1 MPNRLASEIL
11 ISQFKRGIEE
21 IGIIPLV
28 DTFNDVTNPI
38 AIRVNC
44 FRRINEIYKLRD
56 KVLKSKLDLSNVEER
71 NKINDKLY
79 AIIEDNEHTE
89 FTSEEKQLF
98 DDLEKDPTIK
108 LNGGKRKRSIGKRSI
123 GKRSIG
129 KRSIGKRS
137 MKRRRSIGKRSMKRS
152 MKRRRSI
159 GKRSIKRGAYS
170 PNGIV
175 ATLTEM
181 LHVVKLHH
189 WRTHD
194 YSVHKA
200 TDNLHEALSEQV
212 DSFVEKLLGSKHTR
226 SNLTSLRMR
235 SYNTLPALKQRVEY
249 YKRYLRGMP
258 ASLGTDLLNIRDELL
273 GSLNQFSYMLSLH

>member
-1 MPNRLASEIL
+1 MPN
-11 ISQFKRGIEE
+11 IEE
-21 IGIIPLV
+21 RYTEPLYQILE
-28 DTFNDVTNPI
+28 DAERPPMT
-38 AIRVNC
+38 RVNA
-44 FRRINEIYKLRD
+44 FRKLNDIYDYMFK
-56 KVLKSKLDLSNVEER
+56 VEEMAKKE
-71 NKINDKLY
+71 NKVISNAEIHAELHKIFDKQPDGM
-79 AIIEDNEHTE
+79 ASFD
-89 FTSEEKQLF
+89 SEEKKLL
-98 DDLEKDPTIK
+98 DKLVENPNIK
-108 LNGGKRKRSIGKRSI
+108 MGWSSVGGKRKRSMKRSI
-123 GKRSIG
+123 KRSG
-129 KRSIGKRS
+129 
-137 MKRRRSIGKRSMKRS
+137 MKRSMKRS
-152 MKRRRSI
+152 MKRIKRSM
-159 GKRSIKRGAYS
+159 KRSIKRSGSRTYS

-175 ATLTEM
+175 STLTDM

-235 SYNTLPALKQRVEY
+235 SYNTLPALKRRVEY
-249 YKRYLRGMP
+249 YKRYLKGMP

>member
-1 MPNRLASEIL
+1 
-11 ISQFKRGIEE
+11 
-21 IGIIPLV
+21 
-28 DTFNDVTNPI
+28 
-38 AIRVNC
+38 
-44 FRRINEIYKLRD
+44 
-56 KVLKSKLDLSNVEER
+56 
-71 NKINDKLY
+71 
-79 AIIEDNEHTE
+79 
-89 FTSEEKQLF
+89 
-98 DDLEKDPTIK
+98 
-108 LNGGKRKRSIGKRSI
+108 
-123 GKRSIG
+123 
-129 KRSIGKRS
+129 
-137 MKRRRSIGKRSMKRS
+137 
-152 MKRRRSI
+152 
-159 GKRSIKRGAYS
+159 
-170 PNGIV
+170 V

-181 LHVVKLHH
+181 LHAVKLHH

-249 YKRYLRGMP
+249 YKRYLKGMP

>member
-1 MPNRLASEIL
+1 MNLKEISL
-11 ISQFKRGIEE
+11 TDEQLHAKLNDI
-21 IGIIPLV
+21 
-28 DTFNDVTNPI
+28 FN
-38 AIRVNC
+38 
-44 FRRINEIYKLRD
+44 
-56 KVLKSKLDLSNVEER
+56 KSPV
-71 NKINDKLY
+71 Y
-79 AIIEDNEHTE
+79 HHE
-89 FTSEEKQLF
+89 FDSDETILF
-98 DDLEKDPTIK
+98 DALEKNPNIPMDGLK
-108 LNGGKRKRSIGKRSI
+108 GGR
-123 GKRSIG
+123 
-129 KRSIGKRS
+129 
-137 MKRRRSIGKRSMKRS
+137 RRRSIGKRSMKRS
-152 MKRRRSI
+152 IKRNMKRSMKRRRSI
-159 GKRSIKRGAYS
+159 GKRGAYS

>member
-1 MPNRLASEIL
+1 MPNMSALES
-11 ISQFKRGIEE
+11 GIINLKKGIKE
-21 IGIIPLV
+21 IGLIPLV
-28 DTFNDVTNPI
+28 AKLNDDTMPI
-38 AIRVNC
+38 PTRVNC
-44 FRRINEIYKLRD
+44 FRRINEIYDLSNKVIK
-56 KVLKSKLDLSNVEER
+56 KVLKSELDLNDEQVR
-71 NKINDKLY
+71 NKINDELY
-79 AIIEDNEHTE
+79 TIINDNEHTE

-98 DDLEKDPTIK
+98 NELQKDPN
-108 LNGGKRKRSIGKRSI
+108 LYLYLRGGKRKRSI
-123 GKRSIG
+123 
-129 KRSIGKRS
+129 
-137 MKRRRSIGKRSMKRS
+137 
-152 MKRRRSI
+152 
-159 GKRSIKRGAYS
+159 KRSIKRSVMKRRVKRSTKRSGHHGAYS

-226 SNLTSLRMR
+226 SNLTDLRMR